1 MSSKQT
7 PQIVSEIGKEIPVT
21 IITGFLGSGKTTLV
35 NRILTEQHG
44 KRIAVILNE
53 IGEVNLDSEFVMQAD
68 EDLKVMNNGCL
79 CCTVRDDLAKICKDL
94 VRRGLSFDAMVIET
108 TGMADPSPVA
118 QTFFL
123 DEDINQSY
131 YLDSVVTVVDAKH
144 IEKNL
149 RELKETQEQIGFAD
163 IVVLNKKDLL
173 TSEELEQLRH
183 RILGMNSQAQIF
195 ETEHCNL
202 PISSLWEI
210 DAFNLDDRLSV
221 KPDLGKAFH
230 SHSHDDDIESIYIEL
245 ESPLFLPKFQSFME
259 LAVTELGGQLLR
271 YKGVVNAID
280 NPHRI
285 LFQGVHSMMGVN
297 QDRPWRESERRVTQ
311 MVFIGRHLP
320 RAVLKEGLE
329 MCTAR

>member
-123 DEDINQSY
+123 LWGKSSIR
-131 YLDSVVTVVDAKH
+131 
-144 IEKNL
+144 KNL
-149 RELKETQEQIGFAD
+149 PVPANRRQKHAS
-163 IVVLNKKDLL
+163 K
-173 TSEELEQLRH
+173 
-183 RILGMNSQAQIF
+183 
-195 ETEHCNL
+195 
-202 PISSLWEI
+202 ISSRYT
-210 DAFNLDDRLSV
+210 RLIRLKLVCPTACYSW
-221 KPDLGKAFH
+221 
-230 SHSHDDDIESIYIEL
+230 ST
-245 ESPLFLPKFQSFME
+245 PK
-259 LAVTELGGQLLR
+259 
-271 YKGVVNAID
+271 
-280 NPHRI
+280 
-285 LFQGVHSMMGVN
+285 
-297 QDRPWRESERRVTQ
+297 RR
-311 MVFIGRHLP
+311 H
-320 RAVLKEGLE
+320 K
-329 MCTAR
+329 